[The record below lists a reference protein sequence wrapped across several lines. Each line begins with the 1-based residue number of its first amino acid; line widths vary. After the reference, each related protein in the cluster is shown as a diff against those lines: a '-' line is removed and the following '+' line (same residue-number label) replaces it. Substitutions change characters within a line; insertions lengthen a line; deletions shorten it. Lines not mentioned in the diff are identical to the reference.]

1 MGSPLIQNVD
11 SQTQNSQPVDLSD
24 SDLLLY
30 RDPNLYFHNLADKA
44 FAFVTSQHLFVLNL
58 IVSKL
63 QIIDFTPTGME
74 IKQFKWNQ
82 IFFFKPWKIILTVIK
97 YYLHLLKGI
106 TISYFNIR

>member
-63 QIIDFTPTGME
+63 QIIDFTPTEPGLQ
-74 IKQFKWNQ
+74 KNLHSLTCQ
-82 IFFFKPWKIILTVIK
+82 IQQKFFQSL
-97 YYLHLLKGI
+97 
-106 TISYFNIR
+106 